1 MKILSAIAI
10 SLSFVFV
17 GCRAFEENIEA
28 SENASSTRGL
38 NQKQEESIADF
49 AEGGQLNAT
58 EQEAMAESIS
68 GAGGL
73 D

>member
-1 MKILSAIAI
+1 MKILSAFLVGL
-10 SLSFVFV
+10 SLCFT

-38 NQKQEESIADF
+38 NEKQEKSVEDF
-49 AEGGQLNAT
+49 AGGGQLNAT
-58 EQEAMAESIS
+58 EEEAMAESIS
-68 GAGGL
+68 GPGGL